1 MPRLTQ
7 SERAF
12 LYILACALGAFS
24 LALVW
29 LAVSTGTYVVL
40 LAIPAIFLM
49 PFAIVAFFHL
59 LPVAIHE
66 GGHYVAGR
74 AVGYR
79 FKGVVVGPFSW
90 IRSKEGIEYKF
101 DRYRLHGLMLMELV
115 PGRTSSRLQQALFVA
130 GGPAANLA
138 AAVLCLIWGL
148 EWLPTVSHAR
158 VLILMQA
165 FCNGVFFLGI
175 LSKRQVAGHVPDRVL
190 LARILDK
197 MQVADAVK
205 LIESNGTDQP
215 RSWDAA
221 AIRVLSTPP
230 GPPEFDVWA
239 YGIVFHHHLDSGR
252 LDDAEKYLAAG
263 LKYARKLS
271 ILRSDNMVDL
281 LLEGAAYFA
290 GRRGDCEKARA
301 LLNHV
306 GKCAPHFFPTA
317 RRALIA
323 LDYAEG
329 RRERGDR
336 RLQRALTAARRST
349 APGNVTECHYLELVR
364 EWCIETAHS

>member
-1 MPRLTQ
+1 MPRLTP
-7 SERAF
+7 SERA
-12 LYILACALGAFS
+12 LLGILGCALGVFS

-29 LAVSTGTYVVL
+29 LAVSTGKYIVL
-40 LAIPAIFLM
+40 LGVPAIFLM

-66 GGHYVAGR
+66 GGHYLAGR

-79 FKGVVVGPFSW
+79 FKGVVVGAFSW
-90 IRSKEGIEYKF
+90 IRSEGCIEYKF
-101 DRYRLHGLMLMELV
+101 DRYRFHGLMLMELV
-115 PGRTSSRLQQALFVA
+115 PGRTPSRLQQALFVA
-130 GGPAANLA
+130 GGPAASLV
-138 AAVLCLIWGL
+138 AAVLCLIWRL
-148 EWLPTVSHAR
+148 EWLPKVSDAR

-165 FCNGVFFLGI
+165 FCNGVAFLAI
-175 LSKRQVAGHVPDRVL
+175 LSKSQVAGHDPDRVL

-197 MQVADAVK
+197 MQVHDAAK
-205 LIESNGTDQP
+205 LIESKGTDQP

-239 YGIVFHHHLDSGR
+239 YRVVFHHHLDSGR
-252 LDDAEKYLAAG
+252 LDDAEKYLDAG
-263 LKYARKLS
+263 LKYARQIS
-271 ILRSDNMVDL
+271 ILRSDTMVDL

-290 GRRGDCEKARA
+290 GRRGDSEKARA
-301 LLNHV
+301 LLRQV

-336 RLQRALTAARRST
+336 RLQRALAAARRST
-349 APGNVTECHYLELVR
+349 APGNVTECHYLSLVR
-364 EWCIETAHS
+364 EWSTEKR